1 MSVKKTTTTK
11 QIEKNICYLKKVH
24 SSPLNKKIFV
34 VQTMILQAKLL
45 SQCFLNSFSM
55 VMNISKMFSQHYKII
70 SLKKVNLELNLSL
83 ISNKAPDLSSV
94 ISFEMNTKNEYE
106 FMGA

>member
-1 MSVKKTTTTK
+1 
-11 QIEKNICYLKKVH
+11 
-24 SSPLNKKIFV
+24 
-34 VQTMILQAKLL
+34 
-45 SQCFLNSFSM
+45 M
-55 VMNISKMFSQHYKII
+55 VMNISKRFSQHYKII

>member
-1 MSVKKTTTTK
+1 
-11 QIEKNICYLKKVH
+11 
-24 SSPLNKKIFV
+24 
-34 VQTMILQAKLL
+34 
-45 SQCFLNSFSM
+45 
-55 VMNISKMFSQHYKII
+55 MFSQHHKII

-83 ISNKAPDLSSV
+83 ISSKAPDLSSV